1 MSSKIRLGYFLSET
15 ASNLRY
21 NGLMTLASIGTVTV
35 SMLVLGA
42 FLLFNLNLK
51 STINE
56 VSSKTRVCVYLKAG
70 APAGEVD
77 VLKRMVEGLDGVRK
91 VYYVSVD
98 EARAR
103 LKQDM
108 SGQADL
114 GQIVDTVPLPAS
126 LEIEM
131 ADTSKIT
138 SVTSVIK
145 GQPAI
150 DEIHY
155 GEDVVTTLNLI
166 RRIVQIG
173 GLGAIIILC
182 IVTAFV
188 IANTIR
194 LTVFARRKEI
204 RIMQLVGA
212 TDWFIKWPFI
222 MEGIFH
228 GLVGSLLAVGIAA
241 AGYTWLANNWPLTFI
256 FPLAYDEQTLLHI
269 SIALITGGMLVGA
282 FGSFSSVR
290 KFLRTVLV

>member
-1 MSSKIRLGYFLSET
+1 VSSRMRLGYFLSET

-56 VSSKTRVCVYLKAG
+56 VSSKTRVCLYLKAE
-70 APAGEVD
+70 ASVAEVD
-77 VLKRMVEGLDGVRK
+77 ALKRMIEGLDGVYK
-91 VYYVSVD
+91 VDYVSVD
-98 EARAR
+98 KARER

-114 GQIVDTVPLPAS
+114 GRIVDTAPLPAS

-131 ADTSKIT
+131 VDTSKVA
-138 SVTSVIK
+138 SLTSVIK

-155 GEDVVTTLNLI
+155 GEDIITTLNMI

-173 GLGAIIILC
+173 GLAAIIILC
-182 IVTAFV
+182 LVTAFV

-212 TDWFIKWPFI
+212 TDWFINWPFI

-228 GLVGSLLAVGIAA
+228 GLAGSLLAVGIAA
-241 AGYTWLANNWPLTFI
+241 AGYAWLVKNWPLTFI
-256 FPLAYDEQTLLHI
+256 FPLAYNEQALLHI
-269 SIALITGGMLVGA
+269 SIALLAGGVLVGA

-290 KFLRTVLV
+290 KFLKALA